1 MGKPEIVCAD
11 SLDWLPAHPD
21 CGAIIT
27 SLPDA
32 LELDL
37 GLAEWR
43 RWFVRA
49 AGLCMTAASANAPVI
64 FYQTDRK
71 HRGRLHSKIELLFA
85 AGQGAS
91 AYCLWHKI
99 VMRRGVDQVD
109 IHRPGFSH
117 LIAFSL
123 GARPGKASADLM
135 LRGRMIY
142 PNAFG
147 MIPARFSVE
156 FCEIDL
162 PIVDPFCG
170 QGTIPALAASM
181 GRLAIGVDIDPT
193 VCARARRL
201 SFNS

>member
-1 MGKPEIVCAD
+1 MGNPEIICAD

-32 LELDL
+32 NEL
-37 GLAEWR
+37 GVEMVEWR
-43 RWFVRA
+43 RWFIEA
-49 AGLCMTAASANAPVI
+49 ARLCMMAAPKNAPVI

-71 HRGRLHSKIELLFA
+71 HRGRLNSKVELLFA
-85 AGQGAS
+85 AGLAAG

-99 VMRRGVDQVD
+99 VMRRRPGQVD

-117 LIAFSL
+117 LIAFSC

-135 LRGRMIY
+135 LRGRVIY
-142 PNAFG
+142 PNGFG
-147 MIPARFSVE
+147 MIPASFAVG
-156 FCEIDL
+156 FCDVDL

-170 QGTIPALAASM
+170 RGTIPALAASV
-181 GRLAIGVDIDPT
+181 GRKAIGVDIDPLA
-193 VCARARRL
+193 CARARRL
-201 SFNS
+201 SLNA